1 MSFWLVRFQRES
13 TSMETRALV
22 EADSAARAK
31 AYALEEWDA
40 PFVSPQDGGVYPVH
54 PVDRVVVEPSS
65 NEGRVLRWWEE
76 PA

>member
-1 MSFWLVRFQRES
+1 MSLWVVRFQREN

-22 EADSAARAK
+22 EAESAARAK

-40 PFVSPQDGGVYPVH
+40 PFVSPQAGGVYPVH
-54 PVDRVVVEPSS
+54 PVDGVVVEPSPPG
-65 NEGRVLRWWEE
+65 GRVLRWWEE